1 MLKIYLLDKTKK
13 ILQESLQQQRGMG
26 DHGGGNNG
34 KQMRTVEV
42 EEEVMVE
49 EG

>member
-13 ILQESLQQQRGMG
+13 ILQESLQQQRVMG
-26 DHGGGNNG
+26 DHRGGNNG